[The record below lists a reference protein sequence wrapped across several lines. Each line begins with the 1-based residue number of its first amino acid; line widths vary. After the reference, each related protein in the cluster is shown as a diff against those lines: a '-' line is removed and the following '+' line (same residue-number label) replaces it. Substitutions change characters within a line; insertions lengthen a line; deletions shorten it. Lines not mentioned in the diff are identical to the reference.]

1 MKKLLL
7 IVIALFLFIKGY
19 SQTPVINFTFPSDT
33 INAWDV
39 VTFTNVSTGFNA
51 TTVFHWT
58 YGDFCSNDSLIGAAI
73 ITNCSDSTIGS
84 TTNSIHQYIG
94 SGEFTITLKA
104 KDGLGIEYS
113 IQKQLFSKTPTVPL
127 TPVCELVTNGMFET
141 FNSCPISYGFGITGP
156 IMPWFNP
163 SNSVSGNPNGT
174 PDYFLTNSCTTL
186 SPFVNNKVPNNKV
199 GCQPDLA
206 GGYAYTGIVTYFQT
220 PSSAEPA
227 TPPNY
232 REYISQQLASP
243 MVANQNYNVTF
254 SISLAEMS
262 AFATKPPSVYFTN
275 TTPSYNG
282 PLVMPSINTNRLD
295 FQTMAIITD
304 KTNWVTITGIY
315 TAVGGERFITIG
327 NFFNDVN
334 TQISSTSKI
343 ACHTGVTNPSAN
355 FSFYYIDGVSV
366 IPQTPTILASAS
378 PNSICLGNFS
388 NLTASGASTYSWD
401 NGSTTNPTVVSPTAT
416 TTYTVTG
423 TFPNGCTSTAS
434 VLVTV
439 NPNPNVTVNS
449 PSICSGSNASLTA
462 NGATSYSWS
471 TGQTTNP
478 ISVAPT
484 STTTYTVT
492 GTLNGCTNTAVSTVT
507 VNSISATASATP
519 STINAGQSSNLN
531 TIPTGGTGYTYSWS
545 PSGNLSS
552 STIQNPVATPTVT
565 TTYTVTITDSRGCI
579 TTATTIVTV
588 LPPQCSVTLNRDIAN
603 GTLLS
608 SLWPANSMVT
618 AQNIRITGTVYA
630 DVNVTFAN
638 CNIIMQP
645 NAKIQL
651 QNSTILKLTE
661 KTHVYSCTELW
672 DGIYA
677 STTTQKI
684 IVEQNAFIED
694 AQNAIVSENG
704 GQYDLSMCIFNKNK
718 IGLDVRAYTN
728 NSGSNYPGIVR
739 KTLFTTRN
747 IPSNQVPS
755 SNLTMASILSNITS
769 YPISNTKVPYQYQ
782 KGIYGV
788 NITDVIGS
796 FGINI
801 GYAGLMP
808 DGTSA
813 TNYFEGIHVG
823 VNATRSTF
831 KVYNNNFQNLVH
843 ASSTCIGCMNPVGAG
858 VKAKGTNTGT
868 YAAVVGFSGSYNN
881 NTFYNCHRAVEI
893 SEYKSSYVGF
903 NTIDNSVT
911 ASGLTPG
918 YGNGGIYVLKPAA
931 ANSINIQYNNV
942 NNCATG
948 IWTGYN
954 FSAYSVDTYTLQI
967 NNNTIS
973 ANTNGYCTNAIYL
986 NTYPTATITTPST
999 SEIKDNSITQ
1009 ATNGISISNFKK
1021 IINIKTNSISN
1032 RYAASG
1038 SINGIKLTGCQNL
1051 VVENNHTN
1059 YDVATASLINGN
1071 LAAYGIYLQNSS
1083 NMIVKCNTIEKAARS
1098 MVFEGTCTSS
1108 TTAGFGITRNTMI
1121 KAQDGFVLKGSG
1133 IIGQQGN
1140 SNTIKSDNVWDLTAG
1155 NYFTTSQTNV
1165 ELGSDANLSKLYV
1178 TNLTSGLVTR
1188 PVLNSGGGSQYFWST
1203 SLLSSTGTAAV
1214 CGFVPAALMAGGNE
1228 NLSMSSSSSSN
1239 YSNELK
1245 AIEQD
1250 NTQFP
1255 VYNDESHWQRDKFVY
1270 DELVR
1275 NSNLTTNAALNNF
1288 YNNTTSAAI
1297 GKFNS
1302 VEKKMASGNYIVA
1315 NTINNSINPSNLPEQ
1330 NQKTM
1335 NTLILNQAINT
1346 SYVHTSSDIATA
1358 TAIAEQCPLQGGN
1371 AVYQARNL
1379 LMIINNDV
1387 IEFVDNCDAGARTML
1402 TNENTTAAF
1411 DDQSFKL
1418 YPNPND
1424 GNMVLSYSLAEK
1436 LEGTFNLYDITGR
1449 LINKYTLTEG
1459 ENNSLKI
1466 TESNLTSG
1474 VYFYS
1479 IVINEEIKT
1488 YNKIVITK

>member
-1 MKKLLL
+1 MKKLLFTIL
-7 IVIALFLFIKGY
+7 TIIAITNLTY
-19 SQTPVINFTFPSDT
+19 SQINDGDQVCAILSSTGQTSCSNIPNSTLITICVGDELCFPMPKTDA
-33 INAWDV
+33 INTWDV
-39 VTFTNVSTGFNA
+39 LAGSSCSPPIVQSGSNTFCCTYNTPGTFNLHYTKVQYDGPSYA
-51 TTVFHWT
+51 NPIETLSSPVVHVVVMPRPILVMYPPQTI
-58 YGDFCSNDSLIGAAI
+58 CSGQSAIIGA
-73 ITNCSDSTIGS
+73 T
-84 TTNSIHQYIG
+84 
-94 SGEFTITLKA
+94 
-104 KDGLGIEYS
+104 
-113 IQKQLFSKTPTVPL
+113 
-127 TPVCELVTNGMFET
+127 
-141 FNSCPISYGFGITGP
+141 
-156 IMPWFNP
+156 
-163 SNSVSGNPNGT
+163 
-174 PDYFLTNSCTTL
+174 
-186 SPFVNNKVPNNKV
+186 
-199 GCQPDLA
+199 
-206 GGYAYTGIVTYFQT
+206 
-220 PSSAEPA
+220 
-227 TPPNY
+227 
-232 REYISQQLASP
+232 
-243 MVANQNYNVTF
+243 
-254 SISLAEMS
+254 
-262 AFATKPPSVYFTN
+262 
-275 TTPSYNG
+275 
-282 PLVMPSINTNRLD
+282 
-295 FQTMAIITD
+295 
-304 KTNWVTITGIY
+304 
-315 TAVGGERFITIG
+315 
-327 NFFNDVN
+327 
-334 TQISSTSKI
+334 
-343 ACHTGVTNPSAN
+343 
-355 FSFYYIDGVSV
+355 
-366 IPQTPTILASAS
+366 
-378 PNSICLGNFS
+378 
-388 NLTASGASTYSWD
+388 GASTYLWN
-401 NGSTTNPTVVSPTAT
+401 NGNTSPNFSVSPTTT

-423 TFPNGCTSTAS
+423 TTNGCTSTGTIT
-434 VLVTV
+434 VTV
-439 NPNPNVTVNS
+439 NPSPIVTVNSPSFCSIQPATLTAAGASTYIWSNGQTTNPITVNPTSTTSYTVTGTTNGCTNSAVATVTINTTPTVTVNS

-492 GTLNGCTNTAVSTVT
+492 GTTNGCTNTAVSTVT
-507 VNSISATASATP
+507 VNSISATATAIPASIFTGQT
-519 STINAGQSSNLN
+519 SSLSVNA
-531 TIPTGGTGYTYSWS
+531 TGGSGYTYSWTPSASLNNPAISNPIAS
-545 PSGNLSS
+545 P
-552 STIQNPVATPTVT
+552 T
-565 TTYTVTITDSRGCI
+565 TTTNYTVTVTDSRGC
-579 TTATTIVTV
+579 TATSTVTV
-588 LPPQCSVTLNRDIAN
+588 TVSLAQCSVTLNRDIAN

-948 IWTGYN
+948 IWTGFNYP
-954 FSAYSVDTYTLQI
+954 SYSIDTYTLQI

-973 ANTNGYCTNAIYL
+973 ANATGFCTNAIYL
-986 NTYPTATITTPST
+986 NAFATATITTPST

-1038 SINGIKLTGCQNL
+1038 STNGIKLTGCQNL

-1059 YDVATASLINGN
+1059 YDVATASLLNGN

-1098 MVFEGTCTSS
+1098 MVFDGTCTSS

-1133 IIGQQGN
+1133 IIGQQGDA
-1140 SNTIKSDNVWDLTAG
+1140 NTIKSDNVWDLTAG

-1165 ELGSDANLSKLYV
+1165 ELGSTAITSKLYV
-1178 TNLTSGLVTR
+1178 TSTTTTGLATMPTTNIGAGIQYLSG
-1188 PVLNSGGGSQYFWST
+1188 T
-1203 SLLSSTGTAAV
+1203 SLLNSTGTAAV

-1297 GKFNS
+1297 GKFNA

-1346 SYVHTSSDIATA
+1346 SYVHTSSDIAAA

-1387 IEFVDNCDAGARTML
+1387 IEFVDNCDAGVRTML

-1466 TESNLTSG
+1466 TESNLTNG